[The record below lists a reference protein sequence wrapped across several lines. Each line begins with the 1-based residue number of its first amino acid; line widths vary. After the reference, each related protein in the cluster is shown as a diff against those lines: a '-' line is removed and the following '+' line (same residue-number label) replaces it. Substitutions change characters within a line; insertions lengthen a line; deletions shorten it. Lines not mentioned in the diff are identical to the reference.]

1 MINKKAIVQLKLKK
15 CRHKPLYKKL
25 VDLKINIK
33 NRTKIM
39 GFKKKK
45 WQKFIEFSEKT
56 VYTKIQFF
64 RYYDQSCYYASKS
77 QTRFKWNFKNTIRI
91 KKQFS
96 LFYGYLLNKYIK
108 TQVCLAKKKRKGL
121 NKKSWVLSKIFVNF
135 FEKRL
140 DTILYRSHFAHSM
153 RHAKQL
159 ISHNHIKI
167 NGKIVNTNSYQVKNG
182 DLIDLAKKK
191 TIVLNIQSKIS
202 ESNNTWPIPAKHLQ
216 INYRTYQIILTEGL
230 NIDPLIQLFPFHL
243 NLNDVIQIYN

>member
-1 MINKKAIVQLKLKK
+1 MINKRTIVQLKLKK
-15 CRHKPLYKKL
+15 RRYRPLYKKL
-25 VDLKINIK
+25 VNLKINTQ

-56 VYTKIQFF
+56 IYAKIQFF
-64 RYYDQSCYYASKS
+64 RCYDQSCYYVSKS
-77 QTRFKWNFKNTIRI
+77 QTRFKWNFKNIIRM

-108 TQVCLAKKKRKGL
+108 TRVYSAAKKRKDL
-121 NKKSWVLSKIFVNF
+121 NKRSWVLSKIFINF

-167 NGKIVNTNSYQVKNG
+167 NGKVVNTNSYQVRNG

-191 TIVLNIQSKIS
+191 NIIFSIQSKIS
-202 ESNNTWPIPAKHLQ
+202 ENNNIWPIPARHLQ
-216 INYRTYQIILTEGL
+216 INYRTYQIILTESL
-230 NIDPLIQLFPFHL
+230 NMDPLIQLFPFHL
-243 NLNDVIQIYN
+243 DLNDIIQIYN